1 MPERI
6 RKVRKDFGF
15 MSKAS
20 FSVEVNNTSRSSYEG
35 KFVVA
40 RLVNGELW
48 YYGAYETEEDAER
61 VRDVF
66 ENGVVLKGE

>member
-1 MPERI
+1 MSERI

-15 MSKAS
+15 MSKAR

-35 KFVVA
+35 KFIVA

-48 YYGAYETEEDAER
+48 YYGMYESEEQANN
-61 VRDVF
+61 VREEF